1 MAMLPSSNTGF
12 DPGKLHR
19 LAITVQKPVLNIR
32 DGEII
37 FPNLGIPY
45 VHYQATKNSRSSY
58 RNSSERRE
66 RKENPKDL
74 T

>member
-1 MAMLPSSNTGF
+1 MALLPSSNTGF

-37 FPNLGIPY
+37 FPNRGIPY
-45 VHYQATKNSRSSY
+45 VHYQATKIP
-58 RNSSERRE
+58 EVHTETVARE
-66 RKENPKDL
+66 GREKRTLK